1 MIAFNYNEA
10 VKQANKLEQI
20 SEELQN
26 LIEGTLKNW
35 QSELECTWKGDSAQ
49 IYLQRTEKLYKDIN
63 QTAKITSAVATAVR
77 ISAKNIKVAE
87 DAASQMVKT
96 VRT

>member
-10 VKQANKLEQI
+10 IKQANELEQI

-26 LIEGTLKNW
+26 LIERTLKNW

-49 IYLQRTEKLYKDIN
+49 IYLQKLRNY
-63 QTAKITSAVATAVR
+63 
-77 ISAKNIKVAE
+77 IKTLIK
-87 DAASQMVKT
+87 QQK
-96 VRT
+96 